1 MLRNGEKNMCC
12 HFKNAIKFPIIIA
25 LFTALLF
32 GGYLLANFRS
42 SRKEKSNAE
51 LLSRIYPQEI
61 QEIIMNERDARFVF
75 KTGSE
80 LLVSE
85 LTETNKKGI
94 LKVVNQYN
102 AGNSKNAVTLTVS
115 PSSNPMDRIF
125 QLIFILFFIS
135 PPLIV
140 LLLFLIWR
148 EMKERNKMK

>member
-1 MLRNGEKNMCC
+1 MCC
-12 HFKNAIKFPIIIA
+12 KFKTAIKFPIIIA
-25 LFTALLF
+25 LLAALLF
-32 GGYLLANFRS
+32 GAYSLANYRA

-61 QEIIMNERDARFVF
+61 KEIIMNERDARFVF

-85 LTETNKKGI
+85 LSETEQKGI

-102 AGNSKNAVTLTVS
+102 SENYKNAVTLTVS

-148 EMKERNKMK
+148 EMKERNRMK